1 MADGGNVTCMIVVP
15 RAPQRDARVAHALA
29 PATLPTPAQAAP
41 PTRRRGLS
49 PRALE
54 RALGFIER
62 RLGEGFSLDELART
76 VAISRFHFARQFRQS
91 TGCSPMAYLL
101 KLRIARACEQLHAG
115 QACIADTAAQLGFFD
130 QSHFTRTFRRVTGM
144 TPRAYARAG
153 NTIAAMDVATAMID
167 IPQGVHRV

>member
-1 MADGGNVTCMIVVP
+1 MADGGNVTCMILVP
-15 RAPQRDARVAHALA
+15 QAPQRDAYVMHALA
-29 PATLPTPAQAAP
+29 PASLPQPQQAAA

-115 QACIADTAAQLGFFD
+115 HACIADTAAQLGFFD

-144 TPRAYARAG
+144 TPRAYARAR
-153 NTIAAMDVATAMID
+153 NPDAAPRAGALMID
-167 IPQGVHRV
+167 ILQGMHRV